1 MEEKNISINEKK
13 ITAIDR
19 IINAAKIVELVLLL
33 ILVVSINIGKG
44 FYITA
49 NLLIII
55 ILFICPLMEFIKGY
69 FQTNNTKLILLAAK
83 LVASIVYGISIM
95 FMIYKILFSKSIANE
110 RFYWLY
116 NYIAVFQVIVF
127 VGIEIKG
134 FVMNEITIKKV
145 KAGYTMHLKII
156 SCFLCVMFFSVIV
169 PMILCYQP
177 KKVVSFDNMKLPS
190 ELLVMD
196 SNDKESN
203 TWSSLLKRNATIT
216 DSKLIEDLQKE
227 ISKIQAENVRN
238 LDRLNYEIR
247 NIKNE
252 SYYGIFPSY
261 YKEFNGGR
269 AISKGIEDGYIYEIL
284 LHKNGEVMVWNY
296 HPLTPSFRILP
307 EMYRV
312 NLPEDCKKMIIQAI
326 EAGNR
331 EKD

>member
-19 IINAAKIVELVLLL
+19 ILNAAKTVELVLLI
-33 ILVVSINIGKG
+33 ILMVSFNIGKG

-55 ILFICPLMEFIKGY
+55 LLFIYPLMEFIKGY
-69 FQTNNTKLILLAAK
+69 FQTNSPKLILLAAK
-83 LVASIVYGISIM
+83 LIASIVYGISIM
-95 FMIYKILFSKSIANE
+95 YMFYKIVFSKSIVNE
-110 RFYWLY
+110 RLYCLY
-116 NYIAVFQVIVF
+116 NYIAVFQVILFTGVM
-127 VGIEIKG
+127 IKG
-134 FVMNEITIKKV
+134 FIMDEITIKKI
-145 KAGYTMHLKII
+145 KAGYTMHLKIFL
-156 SCFLCVMFFSVIV
+156 CFLCVMFFAVIV

-177 KKVVSFDNMKLPS
+177 KKVVSFDNLKLPS

-203 TWSSLLKRNATIT
+203 TWSSLLKRNDTIT

-261 YKEFNGGR
+261 KELSGGR
-269 AISKGIEDGYIYEIL
+269 AISEGIEEGYIYEIL
-284 LHKNGEVMVWNY
+284 IHKNGEVMVWNF
-296 HPLTPSFRILP
+296 HPLTSPFRMLP

-312 NLPEDCKKMIIQAI
+312 NLPEDCTKMIIQAI
-326 EAGNR
+326 ESGKR